1 MTHAN
6 TGRLRGRCLVAAS
19 WLLAV
24 CAIWGGPGCAGPSL
38 QPGFW
43 EGNELDRVW
52 PAAPERARIGYLGEI
67 HSAEDLGRTR
77 NWLQELGDRILGSS
91 PVRLIK
97 PLGVA
102 RNRSGL
108 LAVTDP
114 SFPTV
119 HFFDL
124 ERREHGWLEEDVSS
138 RLGVPVGIALDERGF
153 AYISD
158 SARRKI
164 FVIDAERRL
173 VGTIGEGLLE
183 RPTGI
188 ALGPSQQRLYV
199 VDTVACQ
206 VLTFGLNGQLLG
218 RFGNRGAGLGQ
229 LNAPTYIA
237 VAPDGSLAVSDT
249 LNFRVQTFAPDGTLL
264 HAFGRAGD
272 SAGAFAR
279 PKGIAYDRRGRLYVA
294 DGGFD
299 NVQIFDPE
307 GRLLLTFGAA
317 GREAGQFNLPVGLIL
332 DSTQT
337 VWVADSYNRRVQAFR
352 LLED

>member
-1 MTHAN
+1 MMHAN
-6 TGRLRGRCLVAAS
+6 TGRLRRRCLVAVFWAFAAG
-19 WLLAV
+19 AV
-24 CAIWGGPGCAGPSL
+24 WGSPGCAGRSL

-43 EGNELDRVW
+43 EGSELDRVW
-52 PAAPERARIGYLGEI
+52 PAPPERARIGYLGAI

-77 NWLQELGDRILGSS
+77 NWLQKLGDRVLGSS
-91 PVRLIK
+91 PVVLVK
-97 PLGVA
+97 PMGVA
-102 RNRSGL
+102 RNGNGL

-124 ERREHGWLEEDVSS
+124 ERREHRWLEEDVSS
-138 RLGVPVGIALDERGF
+138 RLSVPVGVALDDRGG
-153 AYISD
+153 AYVSD

-164 FVIDAERRL
+164 FVTDAEGQL
-173 VGTIGEGLLE
+173 IGTIGEGVLE

-188 ALGPSQQRLYV
+188 ALDPSQQRLYV
-199 VDTVACQ
+199 VDTLACQ
-206 VLTFGLNGQLLG
+206 VLTFALNGRLLG
-218 RFGNRGAGLGQ
+218 RFGSRGAGPGQ
-229 LNAPTYIA
+229 LNGPTYIA
-237 VAPDGSLAVSDT
+237 VAPDGNLAVSDT
-249 LNFRVQTFAPDGTLL
+249 LNFRIQIFAPDGTPL

-279 PKGIAYDRRGRLYVA
+279 PKGIAYDRYGRLYVA

-299 NVQIFDPE
+299 NVQIFDPR

-317 GREAGQFNLPVGLIL
+317 GREAGELNLPVGLIL